1 MNYLVALIVIT
12 LRVFFEVVMTIAGIV
27 WFILCAAGG
36 LIVIIATI
44 LVYAFTKKPSL

>member
-1 MNYLVALIVIT
+1 MNYLWVFIGIT
-12 LRVFFEVVMTIAGIV
+12 LRVFFEVVMTIAGVV

-44 LVYAFTKKPSL
+44 IIYAFTKKPSL